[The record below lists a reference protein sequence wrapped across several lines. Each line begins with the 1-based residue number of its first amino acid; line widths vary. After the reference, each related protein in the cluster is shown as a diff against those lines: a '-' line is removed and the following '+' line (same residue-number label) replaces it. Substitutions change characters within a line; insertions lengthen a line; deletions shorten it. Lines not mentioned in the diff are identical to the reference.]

1 MADGSSPIAAEFI
14 SDVKAALGEKGWSE
28 DPNEIDPHL
37 QDWRGNYKG
46 YSGLL
51 LKPANTEEVSE
62 VLKLCSRHSV
72 PITPQGGN
80 TGLVNGGIAHGE
92 AVLSLTRLNSIR
104 SVDPLNNSIV
114 VDAGC
119 ILTNVHDAARDA
131 DRFFPLSLGS
141 QGTATIGGL
150 ISTNAGGVAVLRY
163 GMMRDLLLGLEV
175 VTADG
180 QIWNGL
186 RGLRKDNTGYDLK
199 HLFAGAE
206 GTLGVVTAA
215 CLKLFPVP
223 QTATAWLTLESVED
237 AVKLLSFLRDR
248 AGDTITSFELMRRE
262 GVELTC
268 EEIENCRDPLPSESP
283 WRILVEISLADEGQA
298 RASLE
303 TALEGA
309 FEEGLVS
316 DGAIAS
322 SLSQA
327 EDFWTIRES
336 LPLVKRSFLNSVNH
350 DVSVPVSRIAEFIEK
365 SEDRLKRDFGDIEI
379 FVFGHLGD
387 GNLHYAVAEPADT
400 GNPVVRKQAEAI
412 TNTVH
417 AIVTDFNGSI
427 SAEHG
432 IGLLKRHELP
442 DHKSEI
448 ELQMMRSIKAALDPK
463 NILNPG
469 RIFKLS

>member
-1 MADGSSPIAAEFI
+1 MQPRDRFFRWLGASAVVMAAMAYVDNQIKTVHAPYGIVSFEFAARTPELSMATLRAWTPHQKQLAAFSLGLHDSDNDNFGTFANDMWRGQFDFADG
-14 SDVKAALGEKGWSE
+14 
-28 DPNEIDPHL
+28 
-37 QDWRGNYKG
+37 
-46 YSGLL
+46 
-51 LKPANTEEVSE
+51 
-62 VLKLCSRHSV
+62 
-72 PITPQGGN
+72 GGN
-80 TGLVNGGIAHGE
+80 TVAITLEGE
-92 AVLSLTRLNSIR
+92 ESAYSNFSGMSVATGSIYYETDIDTESENLS
-104 SVDPLNNSIV
+104 
-114 VDAGC
+114 
-119 ILTNVHDAARDA
+119 
-131 DRFFPLSLGS
+131 
-141 QGTATIGGL
+141 
-150 ISTNAGGVAVLRY
+150 
-163 GMMRDLLLGLEV
+163 
-175 VTADG
+175 
-180 QIWNGL
+180 
-186 RGLRKDNTGYDLK
+186 
-199 HLFAGAE
+199 
-206 GTLGVVTAA
+206 GTLTDSGI
-215 CLKLFPVP
+215 
-223 QTATAWLTLESVED
+223 
-237 AVKLLSFLRDR
+237 LS
-248 AGDTITSFELMRRE
+248 I
-262 GVELTC
+262 
-268 EEIENCRDPLPSESP
+268 
-283 WRILVEISLADEGQA
+283 
-298 RASLE
+298 
-303 TALEGA
+303 EGA

-316 DGAIAS
+316 DGVIAS

-417 AIVTDFNGSI
+417 AMVTDFNGSI